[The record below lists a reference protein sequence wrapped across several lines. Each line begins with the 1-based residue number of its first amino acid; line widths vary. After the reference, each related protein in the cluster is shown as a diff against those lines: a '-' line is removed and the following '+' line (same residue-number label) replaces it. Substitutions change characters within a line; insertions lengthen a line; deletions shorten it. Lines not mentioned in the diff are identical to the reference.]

1 MNSNV
6 EVVVTGP
13 EEDNVSAHSEK
24 IFEANIPVS
33 KISAIAKGYLRYINE
48 RDDEDDEQARQDLY
62 KLMERFANQT
72 EQSGDPKDFHNF
84 SVALAI
90 KDEYALACDVLEYGL
105 KIHHKN
111 VDLLADYL
119 QYGLNCGRTEKVKNA
134 YKVLNKIPRMR
145 WTWRAFAFSASYLRN
160 IIERSDSQ
168 KDIDTKINEIK
179 GLLVD
184 FRKYHSD
191 SEETYRAEAETYQC
205 INMKEEEV
213 NALKS
218 ALENLNVAPKCALR
232 YADILF
238 ERGQYEEA
246 TAAIKRCIGDSTR
259 TQNSVNEG
267 YMYYL
272 YALCNLADHQKRDVK
287 LDEETV
293 IQIYSNFNVALSDL
307 SNTNYCGV
315 IKTKT
320 NTLINITGVEIP
332 IEYEK
337 LRDCVL

>member
-6 EVVVTGP
+6 EVIITGR
-13 EEDNVSAHSEK
+13 EEDSVSTKSEGNIK
-24 IFEANIPVS
+24 ANIPVS
-33 KISAIAKGYLRYINE
+33 KIGAIAKGYLRYIKE
-48 RDDEDDEQARQDLY
+48 LDDEDDEQARQDLY

-72 EQSGDPKDFHNF
+72 EQSGDANDFHNF
-84 SVALAI
+84 SVALAV

-105 KIHHKN
+105 KIHPKN

-119 QYGLNCGRTEKVKNA
+119 HYGLNCGRTEEVKNT

-145 WTWRAFAFSASYLRN
+145 WTWRAFAFSVSYLRN

-168 KDIDTKINEIK
+168 KEIDAKIKDIQ
-179 GLLVD
+179 GLLID
-184 FRKYHSD
+184 FRKYHSY
-191 SEETYRAEAETYQC
+191 SEETYRVEAETYQC

-232 YADILF
+232 YADVLF

-246 TAAIKRCIGDSTR
+246 TAAIKRCIGDSTG
-259 TQNSVNEG
+259 TQSSVNEG

-272 YALCNLADHQKRDVK
+272 YALSILADRQKRDIK

-307 SNTNYCGV
+307 SNSNYSGV

-320 NTLINITGVEIP
+320 NTLINTTGVEIP

>member
-1 MNSNV
+1 MGSNV
-6 EVVVTGP
+6 DVIVTNM
-13 EEDNVSAHSEK
+13 EEIVSANSEK
-24 IFEANIPVS
+24 KTKANIPVS

-48 RDDEDDEQARQDLY
+48 QDDEDDEQARQELY
-62 KLMERFANQT
+62 NLMERFANQT
-72 EQSGDPKDFHNF
+72 EQSGDANDFHNF
-84 SVALAI
+84 SVALAV

-105 KIHHKN
+105 KLHPKN

-119 QYGLNCGRTEKVKNA
+119 QYGVNCGRTEEVKNT

-145 WTWRAFAFSASYLRN
+145 WTWRAFAFSVSYLRN
-160 IIERSDSQ
+160 IIECSDSQ
-168 KDIDTKINEIK
+168 KEIDSKIKDIQ

-184 FRKYHSD
+184 FRKYHSY
-191 SEETYRAEAETYQC
+191 SEETYRVEAETYQC
-205 INMKEEEV
+205 INMNEEEV

-218 ALENLNVAPKCALR
+218 ALDNLKVAPKCALR

-246 TAAIKRCIGDSTR
+246 TIAIKRCIGDSTG
-259 TQNSVNEG
+259 TQSSVNEG

-272 YALCNLADHQKRDVK
+272 YALSILADHQKRDVK
-287 LDEETV
+287 MDEDTV

-307 SNTNYCGV
+307 SNSNYSGV
-315 IKTKT
+315 IRTKT
-320 NTLINITGVEIP
+320 NTLINTTGIEIP

>member
-1 MNSNV
+1 MGSNV
-6 EVVVTGP
+6 DVIVTNT
-13 EEDNVSAHSEK
+13 EEIVSANNEK
-24 IFEANIPVS
+24 KTKANIPVS

-48 RDDEDDEQARQDLY
+48 QDDEDDEQARQDLY
-62 KLMERFANQT
+62 NLMERFANQT
-72 EQSGDPKDFHNF
+72 EQSGDANDFHNF
-84 SVALAI
+84 SVALAV

-105 KIHHKN
+105 KLHPKN

-119 QYGLNCGRTEKVKNA
+119 QYGVNCGRIEEVKNT

-145 WTWRAFAFSASYLRN
+145 WTWRAFAFSVSYLRN

-168 KDIDTKINEIK
+168 KEIDSKIKDIQ

-184 FRKYHSD
+184 FRKYHSY
-191 SEETYRAEAETYQC
+191 SEETYRVEAETYQC

-213 NALKS
+213 SALKS
-218 ALENLNVAPKCALR
+218 ALDNLKVAPKCALR

-246 TAAIKRCIGDSTR
+246 TIAIKRCIGDSTG
-259 TQNSVNEG
+259 TQSSVNEG

-272 YALCNLADHQKRDVK
+272 YALSILADHQKRDVK
-287 LDEETV
+287 MDEDTV

-307 SNTNYCGV
+307 SNSNYSGV
-315 IKTKT
+315 IRTKT
-320 NTLINITGVEIP
+320 NTLINTTGIEIP